1 MKIDTCSSLNCLE
14 NLQRHQLNFHGALDS
29 AQRFGKH
36 TSILRRSHVK
46 IIAVDPGVTTGVAW
60 ADFSEEGIPEL
71 HTSMPKGFEAACT
84 LFERFGGSPY
94 RSNFDLLV
102 IERFSITAKTA
113 TKTREGSNLAIELI
127 GVAKWVALQCG
138 LKVEEQSPADAKNFA
153 SDMKLRK
160 LGWYTPGPD
169 HARDATRHLLLAAV
183 RHKAIDLKYLIP

>member
-1 MKIDTCSSLNCLE
+1 MRIATFSSLSYSE
-14 NLQRHQLNFHGALDS
+14 NQQRRLLNFHGALDS
-29 AQRFGKH
+29 AQRFGRH
-36 TSILRRSHVK
+36 TSILRRNHVK
-46 IIAVDPGVTTGVAW
+46 IIAVDPGATTGVAW
-60 ADFSEEGIPEL
+60 TDFSEEGIPEL
-71 HTSMPKGFEAACT
+71 NTSMPKGFEAACT

-102 IERFSITAKTA
+102 IERFSITAKTV

-153 SDMKLRK
+153 SDAKLRK
-160 LGWYTPGPD
+160 IGWYTPGPD

-183 RHKAIDLKYLIP
+183 RHKVLNPAHLI